1 MAAHSF
7 VSMLIMVFHASLKK
21 SVITILVAVVL
32 FALALSLIFQTNNRD
47 TVIAIATYAAVLVA
61 L

>member
-1 MAAHSF
+1 
-7 VSMLIMVFHASLKK
+7 MLIMVFHASLKK